1 MKPYIHTFSSLILTL
16 TLFTT
21 TGVATAQPTAS
32 NLLCGEGQSFEVK
45 RLGEDIRVNFCEAT
59 RDKVVL
65 VVNTASRCGFTDQY
79 DGLEKLYSEYKDRGL
94 VVAGFPSNDFNQEPG
109 SEAEIKSF
117 CRLTYGVQ
125 FPMFAKT
132 RVKGPSA
139 DPLFKQ
145 LAELSG
151 KKPRWNFHKYLIDRN
166 GSVVASYG
174 SSTEPQSQK
183 LVNKIEQ
190 LL

>member
-1 MKPYIHTFSSLILTL
+1 MKFAKQATSALIFTL
-16 TLFTT
+16 MLITIP
-21 TGVATAQPTAS
+21 GGASAQPSET
-32 NLLCGEGQSFEVK
+32 NMLCRDGQDFNVK
-45 RLGEDIRVNFCEAT
+45 RLGEDNRINFCEAM

-117 CRLTYGVQ
+117 CRLTYGVR

-151 KKPRWNFHKYLIDRN
+151 QKPRWNFHKYLIDRN

-183 LVNKIEQ
+183 LVKQIEQ